1 MFTMKTISTFKA
13 LILSALL
20 LSLSACVLVPPPTNE
35 DTLTDA
41 DLIRAAQQK
50 ESAPTEGAQQWVIG
64 YHHGIA
70 VVKSFQC
77 SDLCPQNTLRVIYYD
92 VPTGTTCESIGGVT
106 KSILVP
112 FAISVRAK
120 EYCFPKAIADYWES
134 YPAKSY

>member
-1 MFTMKTISTFKA
+1 MQIKSTAKTLALST
-13 LILSALL
+13 LL
-20 LSLSACVLVPPPTNE
+20 LSLSACVSLPTNE

-41 DLIRAAQQK
+41 DLIRAAEQK

-92 VPTGTTCESIGGVT
+92 VPADTTCENIGGMT

-112 FAISVRAK
+112 VAITVMPK
-120 EYCFPKAIADYWES
+120 EYCFPKVIADYWES
-134 YPAKSY
+134 YPAKS

>member
-1 MFTMKTISTFKA
+1 MKTTSTAKA
-13 LILSALL
+13 ITLNALL
-20 LSLSACVLVPPPTNE
+20 LSLSACVSLPTND

-41 DLIRAAQQK
+41 DLIRAAEQK

-92 VPTGTTCESIGGVT
+92 VPTDATCESIGGVT
-106 KSILVP
+106 KSILAPYGRIV
-112 FAISVRAK
+112 VT
-120 EYCFPKAIADYWES
+120 PK
-134 YPAKSY
+134 

>member
-1 MFTMKTISTFKA
+1 MLTMKKTSTAKA
-13 LILSALL
+13 LTLSALL
-20 LSLSACVLVPPPTNE
+20 LSLSACVLVSPPTNE

-64 YHHGIA
+64 YHHGNA

-92 VPTGTTCESIGGVT
+92 VPTDATCESIGGVT

-112 FAISVRAK
+112 IAITVMPK
-120 EYCFPKAIADYWES
+120 DYCFPKVIAKYWGS
-134 YPAKSY
+134 DAQ

>member
-1 MFTMKTISTFKA
+1 MLIMKKTSTFKA

-20 LSLSACVLVPPPTNE
+20 LSLSACVLVSPPTNE

-41 DLIRAAQQK
+41 DLIQAAQQK

-92 VPTGTTCESIGGVT
+92 VPTNATCDSIGGVT

-112 FAISVRAK
+112 VAITVMPK
-120 EYCFPKAIADYWES
+120 KYCFPKVIAKYWGS
-134 YPAKSY
+134 DAQ

>member
-1 MFTMKTISTFKA
+1 MKTSTVKA
-13 LILSALL
+13 LTLSTLFL
-20 LSLSACVLVPPPTNE
+20 NISACVSLPTNE
-35 DTLTDA
+35 NTLTDA

-92 VPTGTTCESIGGVT
+92 VPTNATCESIGGVT

-112 FAISVRAK
+112 IAITVMPK
-120 EYCFPKAIADYWES
+120 DYCFPKVIAKYWGS
-134 YPAKSY
+134 DAQ

>member
-1 MFTMKTISTFKA
+1 MFTMETSITKA

-20 LSLSACVLVPPPTNE
+20 LSLSACVLVSPPTNE

-41 DLIRAAQQK
+41 DLIRAAEQK

-77 SDLCPQNTLRVIYYD
+77 SDLCPQNTLRLIYYD
-92 VPTGTTCESIGGVT
+92 LPSDATCESVGGVT

-112 FAISVRAK
+112 IAITVMPK
-120 EYCFPKAIADYWES
+120 DYCFPKVIAKYWGS
-134 YPAKSY
+134 DAQ

>member
-1 MFTMKTISTFKA
+1 MKTTSTAKA
-13 LILSALL
+13 ITLNALL
-20 LSLSACVLVPPPTNE
+20 LSLSACVSLPTNE

-50 ESAPTEGAQQWVIG
+50 ENMPTEGAQQWVIG
-64 YHHGIA
+64 VHNGIE

-92 VPTGTTCESIGGVT
+92 VPADATCESIGGVT

-112 FAISVRAK
+112 FAISVKAK
-120 EYCFPKAIADYWES
+120 EYCFPQAIADYWES
-134 YPAKSY
+134 YPAKS

>member
-1 MFTMKTISTFKA
+1 MKTISTFKA

-20 LSLSACVLVPPPTNE
+20 LSLSACVSLPTNE

-50 ESAPTEGAQQWVIG
+50 ESAPTEGAQQWIIG
-64 YHHGIA
+64 YHQGIA

-92 VPTGTTCESIGGVT
+92 VPTDATCESIGGMT

-112 FAISVRAK
+112 FAISVKAK

-134 YPAKSY
+134 YPAKT

>member
-1 MFTMKTISTFKA
+1 MKTISTIKA
-13 LILSALL
+13 LTLSTLL
-20 LSLSACVLVPPPTNE
+20 LSLSACVSLPTNE

-64 YHHGIA
+64 VHNSIK

-92 VPTGTTCESIGGVT
+92 VPTNATCDSIGGVT

-112 FAISVRAK
+112 FAISVRAQ
-120 EYCFPKAIADYWES
+120 EYCFPKAIAEYWQS
-134 YPAKSY
+134 APAK

>member
-1 MFTMKTISTFKA
+1 MKTTSIAKA
-13 LILSALL
+13 IILSTLL
-20 LSLSACVLVPPPTNE
+20 LSPSACVALPTNE
-35 DTLTDA
+35 DTLTEA

-50 ESAPTEGAQQWVIG
+50 ENPPTEGTQQWVIG
-64 YHHGIA
+64 YHHGVA

-92 VPTGTTCESIGGVT
+92 VPTDAACESIGGVT

-112 FAISVRAK
+112 FAIGVKAK

-134 YPAKSY
+134 YPAKS

>member
-1 MFTMKTISTFKA
+1 MKISTTKV
-13 LILSALL
+13 LTLSASL
-20 LSLSACVLVPPPTNE
+20 LSLNACVSLPTNE

-50 ESAPTEGAQQWVIG
+50 ENPPTEGAQQWVIG
-64 YHHGIA
+64 VHNGNE
-70 VVKSFQC
+70 VFKSFQC

-92 VPTGTTCESIGGVT
+92 VPADATCESIGGVT

-112 FAISVRAK
+112 FAISVKAK

-134 YPAKSY
+134 YPAKS

>member
-1 MFTMKTISTFKA
+1 MFTMKTSIAKVLT
-13 LILSALL
+13 LSALF
-20 LSLSACVLVPPPTNE
+20 LSLSACVSLPTNE

-41 DLIRAAQQK
+41 DLVRAAQQK

-92 VPTGTTCESIGGVT
+92 VPADATCESVGGVT

-112 FAISVRAK
+112 IAITVMPK
-120 EYCFPKAIADYWES
+120 KYCFPKAIADYWES
-134 YPAKSY
+134 YPAKS

>member
-1 MFTMKTISTFKA
+1 MFTMKIISTFKA

-20 LSLSACVLVPPPTNE
+20 LSLSACVLVSPPTNE

-41 DLIRAAQQK
+41 DLIQAAQQK

-92 VPTGTTCESIGGVT
+92 VPTDAICESIDGVS

-112 FAISVRAK
+112 IAITVMPK
-120 EYCFPKAIADYWES
+120 DYCFPKVIAKYWDS
-134 YPAKSY
+134 DAQ

>member
-1 MFTMKTISTFKA
+1 MHITKLFT
-13 LILSALL
+13 LILLIANLT
-20 LSLSACVLVPPPTNE
+20 ACVSLPTNE

-41 DLIRAAQQK
+41 DLIRAAKQK

-64 YHHGIA
+64 VHNGIE

-92 VPTGTTCESIGGVT
+92 VPTDAACESIGGVS

-112 FAISVRAK
+112 FAISVKAK
-120 EYCFPKAIADYWES
+120 VYCFPKAIADYWES
-134 YPAKSY
+134 YPAKS

>member
-1 MFTMKTISTFKA
+1 MHTTKFLT
-13 LILSALL
+13 LSLL
-20 LSLSACVLVPPPTNE
+20 LATLSACVSLPTNE

-50 ESAPTEGAQQWVIG
+50 ENMPTEGAQQWVIG
-64 YHHGIA
+64 VHNGIE

-92 VPTGTTCESIGGVT
+92 VPNDAACESIGGVT

-112 FAISVRAK
+112 FAISVKAK
-120 EYCFPKAIADYWES
+120 EYCFPQVIADYWES
-134 YPAKSY
+134 YPAKS

>member
-1 MFTMKTISTFKA
+1 MFTMKTSITKA

-20 LSLSACVLVPPPTNE
+20 LSLNACVLVSPPTNE

-50 ESAPTEGAQQWVIG
+50 ESAPTEGAQEWVIG

-77 SDLCPQNTLRVIYYD
+77 SDLCPQNTLRLIYYD
-92 VPTGTTCESIGGVT
+92 LPSDTTCESIGGVT

-112 FAISVRAK
+112 IAITVMPK
-120 EYCFPKAIADYWES
+120 DCCFPKAIAKDWGS
-134 YPAKSY
+134 DKQ